1 MSVDPLSI
9 NDADLSQH
17 LDQELG
23 EVSSEDLARMADA
36 PVSEPQVDARG
47 KLRGRVLAIRGSDV
61 FVDIGG
67 KSEGFVALDEFEPD
81 QPPVIDQVLDL
92 VPQGFDKESGLMRL
106 SLREAKLAV
115 DMESIRVGDVVKARV
130 TGSNIGGL
138 ELRVHGARGF
148 MPMSQVDL
156 VRHDDMAGFI
166 GRWLECEVTE
176 VDRKGRGLVL
186 SRRRVLERQREE
198 DARQLRFQL
207 AEGQVRRGKVVRLLD
222 FGAFVDLGG
231 VEGLLHVSDM
241 TWGRVGHPRE
251 VLNVG
256 AEIDVKILK
265 IDLVK
270 DRISLG
276 VKQLSPDPWT
286 MVPSKYAVGQ
296 TVEGRV
302 LKLMN
307 FGAFV
312 ELEPGVE
319 GLIPISEMSWSQHV
333 RNPKDILNVGDNVR
347 TSVLS
352 LDAENRKLSLSLKAL
367 SSDPW
372 TGVTERYPPGTTVSG
387 LVTRITNFG
396 AFVQLEEGIEGLV
409 HISQISAQRIRAVS
423 DAVEVG
429 KVVQV
434 RVLSVDAD
442 QRRVSLSMKP
452 LPAPEPERAE
462 SAAAGDEATAA
473 PPRPEKKRKRPLRGG
488 LAW

>member
-1 MSVDPLSI
+1 MSVDPNPIS
-9 NDADLSQH
+9 DADLNRQ

-23 EVSSEDLARMADA
+23 GVSSEDLARLADT
-36 PVSEPQVDARG
+36 PVGEPRLDARG
-47 KLRGRVLAIRGSDV
+47 RLRGRVLGIRGSDV

-81 QPPVIDQVLDL
+81 QPPVIDQILDL
-92 VPQGFDKESGLMRL
+92 VPQGFDKDSGLMRL
-106 SLREAKLAV
+106 SLREAKLVV
-115 DMESIRVGDVVKARV
+115 DMQSVRVGDVVKARV

-148 MPMSQVDL
+148 MPMSQVDI

-207 AEGQVRRGKVVRLLD
+207 AEGQVRRGRVARLVD

-231 VEGLLHVSDM
+231 VEGLLHISDM
-241 TWGRVGHPRE
+241 SWARLAHPKDMFKVGD
-251 VLNVG
+251 
-256 AEIDVKILK
+256 EIDVKILK

-276 VKQLSPDPWT
+276 AKQLSADPWT
-286 MVPSKYAVGQ
+286 LVAGRYAVGQ
-296 TVEGRV
+296 TVEGKV

-312 ELEPGVE
+312 ELEPGIE
-319 GLIPISEMSWSQHV
+319 ALIPISEMSWTQHV
-333 RNPKDILNVGDNVR
+333 RNPKDVVNVGDHVR
-347 TSVLS
+347 ASILSV
-352 LDAENRKLSLSLKAL
+352 DAENRKLSLSLKAL
-367 SSDPW
+367 ATDPW
-372 TGVTERYPPGTTVSG
+372 LNVVERYTVGATVSG

-409 HISQISAQRIRAVS
+409 HISQISAQRIRAVA

-429 KVVQV
+429 KVVPV
-434 RVLSVDAD
+434 RVLAVDPE

-452 LPAPEPERAE
+452 LPAPEPDRM
-462 SAAAGDEATAA
+462 SEAPA
-473 PPRPEKKRKRPLRGG
+473 PPPPAEALRVEKKRKRPLRGG
-488 LAW
+488 LSW

>member
-1 MSVDPLSI
+1 M
-9 NDADLSQH
+9 
-17 LDQELG
+17 
-23 EVSSEDLARMADA
+23 
-36 PVSEPQVDARG
+36 
-47 KLRGRVLAIRGSDV
+47 
-61 FVDIGG
+61 
-67 KSEGFVALDEFEPD
+67 
-81 QPPVIDQVLDL
+81 
-92 VPQGFDKESGLMRL
+92 
-106 SLREAKLAV
+106 
-115 DMESIRVGDVVKARV
+115 
-130 TGSNIGGL
+130 
-138 ELRVHGARGF
+138 
-148 MPMSQVDL
+148 
-156 VRHDDMAGFI
+156 
-166 GRWLECEVTE
+166 
-176 VDRKGRGLVL
+176 
-186 SRRRVLERQREE
+186 
-198 DARQLRFQL
+198 
-207 AEGQVRRGKVVRLLD
+207 
-222 FGAFVDLGG
+222 
-231 VEGLLHVSDM
+231 
-241 TWGRVGHPRE
+241 
-251 VLNVG
+251 G

-387 LVTRITNFG
+387 LVPRITNFG

>member
-1 MSVDPLSI
+1 VSVDPLPIS
-9 NDADLSQH
+9 DADLSRQV
-17 LDQELG
+17 DQELG
-23 EVSSEDLARMADA
+23 DVSSEDLARMAEMPA
-36 PVSEPQVDARG
+36 HEPRLDARG
-47 KLRGRVLAIRGSDV
+47 KLRGRVLGIRGSDV

-92 VPQGFDKESGLMRL
+92 VPQGFDKDSGLMRL

-115 DMESIRVGDVVKARV
+115 DMESICVGDVVKARV

-156 VRHDDMAGFI
+156 IRHDDMAGFI

-241 TWGRVGHPRE
+241 SWARIGHPKE

-256 AEIDVKILK
+256 NEIDVKILK

-276 VKQLSPDPWT
+276 SKQLSPDPWT
-286 MVPSKYAVGQ
+286 MVAGKYGIGQ
-296 TVEGRV
+296 TIEGKV

-333 RNPKDILNVGDNVR
+333 RNPKDIVNVGDHVR
-347 TSVLS
+347 VCVLS
-352 LDAENRKLSLSLKAL
+352 VDAENRKLSLSLKAL
-367 SSDPW
+367 ASDPW
-372 TGVTERYPPGTTVSG
+372 SGVNERYALGTTVSG

-396 AFVQLEEGIEGLV
+396 AFVQLEEGVEGLV
-409 HISQISAQRIRAVS
+409 HISQLSAQRIRAVS

-434 RVLSVDAD
+434 RILSVDPE

-452 LPAPEPERAE
+452 LPTSEPERSQTSGD
-462 SAAAGDEATAA
+462 SAAVAE
-473 PPRPEKKRKRPLRGG
+473 PPKPEKKRKRPLRGG
-488 LAW
+488 LSW